1 MPGQSRQIGA
11 RIRLQEWLPAV
22 ALGIAL
28 LLGGGGSPA
37 PGLELAT
44 ELLVATIL
52 AAWVLTLD
60 LPLHAAIPRG
70 AWVLAGLIVVLP
82 LVQLVPLPPAVWQ
95 ALPGRGI
102 EREALALIGA
112 EQSWRSW
119 SIAPERTLAALLA
132 AVPPLAIL
140 GMTAASDRAV
150 RLRIVAVVGAVT
162 GLTLV
167 LGALQLSGGPGSP
180 FRFLSPQ
187 SGGLDGF
194 QANRNSTADLLL
206 VGLVATAA
214 VLREGVARRIALPL
228 FGAAALLIGLGV
240 VLTASRT
247 GIVLLPL
254 ALLSALVALESW
266 VRLPFKTM
274 AAIVL
279 ALAVLGGIA
288 AVQLSNNAALARVAA
303 RFDSRQELRPDLWRD
318 AAHVAREHLPFGVG
332 MGNLVPAMVAA
343 ERLEIVRPTM
353 PNRAHNELLELAV
366 EGGIFALGLAA
377 TGLGLLARSARRAW
391 ADPPEQAR
399 GLVVFGIGGLVLL
412 LLHSLV
418 DYPFRSMALAC
429 LGAACAGMFLHRRRG
444 RPPRGEPGQPED
456 AL

>member
-1 MPGQSRQIGA
+1 M
-11 RIRLQEWLPAV
+11 RIKLQGWLPAIAV
-22 ALGIAL
+22 GLALA
-28 LLGGGGSPA
+28 LGGGGSPV
-37 PGLELAT
+37 PGLELAAQ
-44 ELLVATIL
+44 LFIAAIL
-52 AAWVLTLD
+52 AAWVLALD
-60 LPLHAAIPRG
+60 RPLPAAVPRR
-70 AWVLAGLIVVLP
+70 AWVLAGLLVLLP

-102 EREALALIGA
+102 ERESLALIGA
-112 EQSWRSW
+112 DRDWRSW
-119 SIAPERTLAALLA
+119 SIAPDRTLASLLA
-132 AVPPLAIL
+132 TLPALAIL
-140 GMTAASDRAV
+140 CMTAASDRTG
-150 RLRIVAVVGAVT
+150 RRRIAAVVVAAT

-187 SGGLDGF
+187 STGLDGF

-214 VLREGVARRIALPL
+214 TLRESMARWAALPI
-228 FGAAALLIGLGV
+228 FGVGLLLIGLGL

-254 ALLSALVALESW
+254 AVMAALAALGSW
-266 VRLPFKTM
+266 VRLPLRVV
-274 AAIVL
+274 AATAL
-279 ALAVLGGIA
+279 ALALLGGIG
-288 AVQLSNNAALARVAA
+288 AVLLANNAVFTRIAA

-318 AAHVAREHLPFGVG
+318 AAHAAREHLPFGVG

-343 ERLEIVRPTM
+343 ERLEIVRPAM
-353 PNRAHNELLELAV
+353 PNRAHNEPLELAV

-377 TGLGLLARSARRAW
+377 TGVVLLARSARRAW
-391 ADPPEQAR
+391 SDPPEQAR
-399 GLVVFGIGGLVLL
+399 ALVVYGIGGLLLL

-429 LGAACAGMFLHRRRG
+429 LGAACAGMLLHRPRG
-444 RPPRGEPGQPED
+444 RAFRGEPGQPED
-456 AL
+456 VS